1 MRPGGNGCDWSNGMR
16 AIKWTP
22 HPFVKIASSSSQ
34 AQPEYTAEARAARI
48 EGAVELLVV
57 IGEDGAPHS
66 VQVQKALG
74 YGLDEKAIE
83 CVVRWRFKPGSLS
96 GQACPRCRTFS
107 RELSAGGT
115 GRAIGRHPD
124 PQCTITPFDR
134 HRGGGHPPTP
144 ATPPCIRVR
153 TRRFESVTLAVVD
166 QGWKAARLEVGIGES
181 PRREPWTGPDTR
193 GHDR

>member
-1 MRPGGNGCDWSNGMR
+1 MR

-48 EGAVELLVV
+48 EGAAELLVV

-83 CVVRWRFKPGSLS
+83 CVVRWRFKPGVYQDKPVPVAATLVVNF
-96 GQACPRCRTFS
+96 RL
-107 RELSAGGT
+107 E
-115 GRAIGRHPD
+115 GRAAPS
-124 PQCTITPFDR
+124 
-134 HRGGGHPPTP
+134 GGIPTLN
-144 ATPPCIRVR
+144 VR
-153 TRRFESVTLAVVD
+153 
-166 QGWKAARLEVGIGES
+166 
-181 PRREPWTGPDTR
+181 
-193 GHDR
+193 